1 MKPLIYDSYCR
12 GDISIRIL
20 GDKYVVCSKTFVV
33 DILEREL
40 RCTEN
45 VVDKQALSFSQSV
58 PLYQR
63 STLTFTHITQTLYF
77 PFTNLHRR

>member
-1 MKPLIYDSYCR
+1 MYFR
-12 GDISIRIL
+12 
-20 GDKYVVCSKTFVV
+20 

-58 PLYQR
+58 SFHQR
-63 STLTFTHITQTLYF
+63 STLTFTHIHSHNTDAVFNLYQLTTLL
-77 PFTNLHRR
+77 NKKKK